1 MKSQRLNP
9 TSWLLSLALLA
20 TIGLAGCSFA
30 ATNTNQPAANTN
42 QQPSDN
48 ANEAAMKK
56 EVTVTLT
63 EQNSSGQS
71 GTATITDQNGKA
83 KVTIAISS
91 ASATPQPA
99 HIHVGACPAPGAVK
113 YPLSNVV
120 NGRSETM
127 LSVSVDELLD
137 QLPLAINVHKSTTQS
152 TIYFSCGDI
161 K

>member
-83 KVTIAISS
+83 KGTIAIYS
-91 ASATPQPA
+91 ASWRSTSTNQRLKSAPTSPAVTLPATVRHKIRTPTPMQPTRMATRMATRTATPTA
-99 HIHVGACPAPGAVK
+99 TARWGATK
-113 YPLSNVV
+113 T
-120 NGRSETM
+120 R
-127 LSVSVDELLD
+127 
-137 QLPLAINVHKSTTQS
+137 
-152 TIYFSCGDI
+152 
-161 K
+161 